1 LLILIQFQLR
11 NGARNARS
19 DDTKNLKAAVV
30 PWLQTLFPE
39 MDPLDPDSRDDRGV
53 YNDFLV
59 TLLAPTE
66 YDISDEE

>member
-1 LLILIQFQLR
+1 LR

-30 PWLQTLFPE
+30 PWLQILFPE

-53 YNDFLV
+53 YNGFLMK
-59 TLLAPTE
+59 LLAPTE
-66 YDISDEE
+66 YNINDEE